1 MAITITAV
9 TKIIRLR
16 MQWLWLTG
24 KNYHIITKHAA
35 NNYTRLMEQVMQ
47 KKYSLLIALL
57 SITLIAMEIIWT
69 RIFSAEFFYTF
80 AFLVLSLAVLGMGL
94 GALSLRLFRGL
105 NSISK
110 LWVLLSLTALL
121 ALVGPPAALHLGMEY
136 GKLFTEK
143 IMVWKFLLTVIILG
157 APFYSGGVALA
168 LIFKQ
173 FHKDMPRL
181 YMADLTGA
189 GTGVILAVVLMNT
202 LGTQYAVFLAAL
214 PVIFA
219 ALLAAKSW
227 QRIATALLILLTAGA
242 LPLANKIMQK
252 PREERAPVIYKHW
265 DAMALVKVY
274 NYEENYRGIN
284 IDNAANS
291 PVYGFD
297 GNWAKPDSEKFEFGI
312 DVSYLINLNDS
323 CTFLSLGAGGGVDV
337 LQALQFGATEI
348 HAVEVNRHINKMMQT
363 GFLADF
369 SGHIYSDP
377 RVKVVTEDAR
387 TYIRRFSNK
396 FDMIYSLSSNTFAAL
411 ASGSFAMAENYLF
424 TTEAFKDYYNALSA
438 NGFMMMEHQF
448 YMPRLATEALDAL
461 TELGVANPRE
471 HIAIYDLPQMRRN
484 MILLA
489 KKPLTD
495 EIRNNAFAP
504 LIPEYYPYIHLLY
517 PAADSLKD
525 NLINRIVTEGWQNVQ
540 KDAALDISP
549 CDDNRPFTAQ
559 LGLWKNFDVKKLA
572 ELSPWEFKGFPL
584 SKLLIVFILAV
595 ILVLIIPLN
604 LIPYIGKHKKLG
616 PAAWWYYFCIGVAF
630 MVVEI
635 VLLQKYT
642 LFIGSSSYTIVTIL
656 FTLLLGSGLG
666 SLCSEKF
673 NNKTP
678 FILIFMLLCFEL
690 VLASSFQALLTGLPV
705 WGRMVTSFIFIFPLA
720 FFMGMPFPKAAQR
733 VGELVDWGFAVNGAA
748 SVLGSTGI
756 MLISFSYGLKIALVT
771 GLVFYFIAFV
781 LLQLKTRW

>member
-1 MAITITAV
+1 M
-9 TKIIRLR
+9 K
-16 MQWLWLTG
+16 
-24 KNYHIITKHAA
+24 
-35 NNYTRLMEQVMQ
+35 
-47 KKYSLLIALL
+47 KKYGFVIALL
-57 SITLIAMEIIWT
+57 SITLIALEIIWT

-80 AFLVLSLAVLGMGL
+80 AFLILSLAILGMGL
-94 GALSLRLFRGL
+94 GSLSLRLFRRM
-105 NSISK
+105 NDINK
-110 LWVLLSLTALL
+110 LWLLLSLTALL
-121 ALVGPPAALHLGMEY
+121 ALVGPPAALHIGMEY

-143 IMVWKFLLTVIILG
+143 IMVWKFLLTVILLS
-157 APFYSGGVALA
+157 APFYTGGAALA

-173 FHKDMPRL
+173 YHQDIPRL

-189 GTGVILAVVLMNT
+189 GTGVILAVVLMNV
-202 LGTQYAVFLAAL
+202 LGTQYAVFLASV
-214 PVIFA
+214 PVIIASFLVA
-219 ALLAAKSW
+219 GSW
-227 QRIATALLILLTAGA
+227 RRIAPAMLLLLVAASFPVANKLTA
-242 LPLANKIMQK
+242 K
-252 PREERAPVIYKHW
+252 PREERAPVIYTHW
-265 DAMALVKVY
+265 DAMARIKVF
-274 NYEENYRGIN
+274 NYEEAYRGIN

-291 PVYGFD
+291 PVYKFD
-297 GNWAKPDSEKFEFGI
+297 GNWARPDSEKYQFGI

-337 LQALQFGATEI
+337 LQALQFGAAEI
-348 HAVEVNRHINKMMQT
+348 HAVEVNPHVNEMMQS

-424 TTEAFKDYYNALSA
+424 TTEAFKDYYNALSD

-461 TELGVANPRE
+461 TELGVENPRD

-517 PAADSLKD
+517 PAVDSLKG
-525 NLINRIVTEGWQNVQ
+525 NLINRIVTEGWQTVQ

-549 CDDNRPFTAQ
+549 CDDNRPYTAQ
-559 LGLWKNFDVKKLA
+559 LGLWKNFDIKKLG
-572 ELSPWEFKGFPL
+572 ELSPWEFTGFPL
-584 SKLLIVFILAV
+584 SKLLIVFIMAV

-604 LIPYIGKHKKLG
+604 LLPYIGKHKKLG
-616 PAAWWYYFCIGVAF
+616 LAGWLYYFSIGVAF

-635 VLLQKYT
+635 VLLTRYT

-678 FILIFMLLCFEL
+678 FILIFVLLCLEL
-690 VLASSFQALLTGLPV
+690 VLIPSIQASLTGLPV
-705 WGRMVTSFIFIFPLA
+705 WGRMLTSFICIFPLA

-733 VGELVDWGFAVNGAA
+733 VGDLVDWGFAVNGAA
-748 SVLGSTGI
+748 SVLASTGI
-756 MLISFSYGLKIALVT
+756 MLVSFSFGLKIALVT
-771 GLVFYFIAFV
+771 GLFFYVIAFV
-781 LLQLKTRW
+781 LMQLKTRW